1 MKTYKAKFQDEAGFY
16 FCTWYCKNHYDFW
29 ARVAKE
35 EREYKSNFK
44 QLILD

>member
-1 MKTYKAKFQDEAGFY
+1 MKKYKAKFKDEAGFY
-16 FCTWYCKNHYDFW
+16 FCTWYCNSNYDFW

-44 QLILD
+44 QLIID

>member
-16 FCTWYCKNHYDFW
+16 FCTWYCDGIEDFW
-29 ARVAKE
+29 SKVYRE
-35 EREYKSNFK
+35 ERVYKSKFQ